1 MNDVFSK
8 FLFPVISDSS
18 PWLYQIVMSLS
29 LVYQILLYQFPLY
42 GIPLLSYDIL
52 LYQIPIWLYQICY
65 IRVCYVKICYIK
77 RTIPGTAGRKVK
89 LAFQKLMIN
98 DSCNLCPKHTGPDAI
113 LVRRSGTIV
122 PGPSRAVPDSILH
135 DED

>member
-65 IRVCYVKICYIK
+65 IRVRYIKICNIK
-77 RTIPGTAGRKVK
+77 RTIPGTAVRKVK
-89 LAFQKLMIN
+89 LAFQK
-98 DSCNLCPKHTGPDAI
+98 
-113 LVRRSGTIV
+113 
-122 PGPSRAVPDSILH
+122 
-135 DED
+135 